1 MRTFSRVAVFV
12 PSVLL
17 LAAAACGNGAVKAPD
32 PVAAASAAPA
42 ASAPEG
48 NPGTPGSTT
57 TRVDEDGGLG
67 QKLETKTDGRSAE
80 DIAARVKAHKPE
92 TRACYDRQASKNP
105 KLEGD
110 VDVKFVIDP
119 QGAVT
124 DVAVDPAHTNV
135 GDEAVGKCLVDVI
148 KALKFPP
155 SAKGLET
162 RAHYP
167 FNFKRNLDQFR
178 AARDAG
184 IVQQ

>member
-1 MRTFSRVAVFV
+1 MRVAVFV
-12 PSVLL
+12 PSLL
-17 LAAAACGNGAVKAPD
+17 LLGAAACGNGAAKTPEPGAV
-32 PVAAASAAPA
+32 ASAAPTPTTP
-42 ASAPEG
+42 APDG
-48 NPGTPGSTT
+48 PGSTT
-57 TRVDEDGGLG
+57 TRVEEDAGLG

-80 DIAARVKAHKPE
+80 DIAAKVKARKPE
-92 TRACYDRQASKNP
+92 TRACYDREASKNP

-135 GDEAVGKCLVDVI
+135 GDEAVGKCLVDVL
-148 KALKFPP
+148 KTLKFPP

-184 IVQQ
+184 IIQQ

>member
-1 MRTFSRVAVFV
+1 MRILMRIAVFV

-17 LAAAACGNGAVKAPD
+17 LAAAACGNGAVKTPE
-32 PVAAASAAPA
+32 PGSVASASPSASGPA
-42 ASAPEG
+42 EV
-48 NPGTPGSTT
+48 GTPGSTT

-80 DIAARVKAHKPE
+80 DIAARVKAKKPE

-119 QGAVT
+119 QGVIA
-124 DVAVDPAHTNV
+124 DASVDPAHTNV
-135 GDEAVGKCLVDVI
+135 GDEAIGKCLVDVI
-148 KALKFPP
+148 KSLKFPP

-184 IVQQ
+184 IIQQ